1 MSDSTSHPFFT
12 SSRISYTENA
22 IKQTDSSCE
31 HGIISSN
38 EESTT
43 RSEHNLFD
51 ISRILSNDDE
61 SLSSDS
67 DMSLC
72 SFDDGMEI
80 DLDEES
86 HFDRPRTVHF
96 ALDVVTEVR
105 FRPKTEPNEVAIL
118 YSNPVDWDR

>member
-1 MSDSTSHPFFT
+1 MTNK
-12 SSRISYTENA
+12 ENA
-22 IKQTDSSCE
+22 TKQTDSSCE

-105 FRPKTEPNEVAIL
+105 FRPRRNQTKLRFFTPIL
-118 YSNPVDWDR
+118 WTGIGKYI